1 MIILQAVSISYIQTI
16 NEKDWFFASP
26 FFYTKVKC
34 KEDIRN
40 PLRYLLKAPS
50 AAEGLF
56 QKSDLH
62 VLSDGLLLP
71 ERSCGHHRI
80 QREYCTLC

>member
-34 KEDIRN
+34 KEDIRD

-56 QKSDLH
+56 QKSALH

-71 ERSCGHHRI
+71 ERSCGHRRI